1 MKEDVAKVRTF
12 ALISHGGA
20 GKTSLAEAMLFD
32 AGVTTR
38 LGKVD
43 EGASTMDFEPEEI
56 KRKATIST
64 AFNSL
69 DWKKHQLNI
78 IDAPGDFNFIA
89 DAKTS
94 LQGADSAV
102 ILVDAIDGVR
112 VQTEKMWEFANDF
125 ELPRMVF
132 VGKMDRERAD

>member
-43 EGASTMDFEPEEI
+43 EGTSVMDYEPEEV
-56 KRKATIST
+56 KTQGHHEHGLQHR
-64 AFNSL
+64 SL
-69 DWKKHQLNI
+69 EQ
-78 IDAPGDFNFIA
+78 A
-89 DAKTS
+89 
-94 LQGADSAV
+94 SA
-102 ILVDAIDGVR
+102 
-112 VQTEKMWEFANDF
+112 QHH
-125 ELPRMVF
+125 
-132 VGKMDRERAD
+132 